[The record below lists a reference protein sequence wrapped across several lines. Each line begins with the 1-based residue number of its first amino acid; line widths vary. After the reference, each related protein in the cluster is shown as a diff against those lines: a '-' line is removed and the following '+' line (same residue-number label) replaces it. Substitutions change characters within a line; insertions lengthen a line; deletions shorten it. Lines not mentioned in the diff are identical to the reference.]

1 MLDLLATAVGF
12 LLFALLAVGLVLA
25 VLTAVG
31 VIAVGSLAERL
42 ADLLIPGR
50 KTGLGATGI
59 VEQLGVVVRPVYPE
73 AQGAPAEGTV
83 QVAGELWKARAG
95 RGGQPIPAGRRVL
108 IEAADGMTLIVSE
121 AKSNRIS

>member
-59 VEQLGVVVRPVYPE
+59 VEQSGVVVRPVYPD
-73 AQGAPAEGTV
+73 AQGAPAEGTI
-83 QVAGELWKARAG
+83 QVAGELWTARTASGETLSAG
-95 RGGQPIPAGRRVL
+95 SRVVVVAV
-108 IEAADGMTLIVSE
+108 EGMVAIVES
-121 AKSNRIS
+121 AK